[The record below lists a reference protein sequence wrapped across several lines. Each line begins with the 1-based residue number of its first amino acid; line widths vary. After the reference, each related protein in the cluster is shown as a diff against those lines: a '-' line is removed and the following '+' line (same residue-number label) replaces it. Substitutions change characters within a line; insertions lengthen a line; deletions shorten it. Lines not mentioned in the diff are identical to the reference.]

1 MGFKHLRYY
10 PHDFESELII
20 KNEDSSVKGFVK
32 KRKISFKH
40 KAIMDYIRYNYKR
53 EGKIFKINGD
63 YKYYTIEAFEEVFF
77 L

>member
-32 KRKISFKH
+32 KKGKYHSNTKQSWIIYDSIIK
-40 KAIMDYIRYNYKR
+40 
-53 EGKIFKINGD
+53 EGKNI
-63 YKYYTIEAFEEVFF
+63 
-77 L
+77 